1 MHQQLDLNS
10 HICIVG
16 EDHANVICHTPAKIY
31 IAYQIIYLH
40 ICILA
45 EFRRCFYA
53 STLVDAVLLMYLLNY
68 NFHDQEGLDNNDFHQ
83 LDTNP

>member
-1 MHQQLDLNS
+1 M
-10 HICIVG
+10 
-16 EDHANVICHTPAKIY
+16 
-31 IAYQIIYLH
+31 
-40 ICILA
+40 
-45 EFRRCFYA
+45 FYA